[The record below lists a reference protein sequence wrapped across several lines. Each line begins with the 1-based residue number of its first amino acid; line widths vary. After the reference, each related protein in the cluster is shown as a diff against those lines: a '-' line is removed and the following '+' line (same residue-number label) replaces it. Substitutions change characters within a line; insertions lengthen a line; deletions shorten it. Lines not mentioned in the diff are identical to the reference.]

1 MCVCVWKS
9 VVSNSLWP
17 YGLRTS
23 WNSSGQ
29 NTGVGCLSLLQG
41 TFLTQGSKP
50 GLPHSRQILYQ
61 LRHTKSCLTPHNP
74 MDCSTPGSPV
84 LHYLPEFAQVHVHWV
99 GDAVYPSHP
108 LSSPSSPALSLSQQ
122 QGLFQMS
129 QLFASGGQ
137 SIGASVWVLPM
148 NVLGWLPLRMAG
160 LISLLSKGLSRVF
173 SSTTICKHQ
182 FLFMLIML
190 PSHSSHLNLPLSAL
204 PLYVTNF
211 PFSILI

>member
-1 MCVCVWKS
+1 MEKKWALAFLCITYCFPHVSKFEFALLICSRLNHFCCCLVTKS
-9 VVSNSLWP
+9 YMSLADPMDWHI
-17 YGLRTS
+17 
-23 WNSSGQ
+23 
-29 NTGVGCLSLLQG
+29 TGFPV
-41 TFLTQGSKP
+41 
-50 GLPHSRQILYQ
+50 LPH
-61 LRHTKSCLTPHNP
+61 H
-74 MDCSTPGSPV
+74 
-84 LHYLPEFAQVHVHWV
+84 PEFVQVHVHWV